1 MSTILAAVDDTL
13 AARAV
18 LATTCAIQHVLQRDA
33 YALHVGEPSERVAE
47 YAGEFGIP
55 LTVVPGHPVSM
66 IIEVSEP
73 SDVMLVALAL
83 HGLPGRHE
91 AGQTALSV
99 AAQLAKPVL
108 VVPPEEPVRDTVRRI
123 LLPLDGTRGVSAG
136 VRSLIATCQAA
147 GIEVIAVHI
156 FDAHT
161 VPRFHDGPQDAA
173 VWREEFLAQ
182 HCAEPGVRL
191 RTSPGP
197 TAPALLRIA
206 DADDV
211 DVIALGWRQNLAP
224 ARAQIVRQLL
234 AHSHRPIAL
243 VPLPDPTQRSDAER

>member
-1 MSTILAAVDDTL
+1 MSTVLAALDAT
-13 AARAV
+13 AAASRVLGTAV
-18 LATTCAIQHVLQRDA
+18 AIGRRLHLDVH
-33 YALHVGEPSERVAE
+33 ALHVGCAE
-47 YAGEFGIP
+47 QAPTAIAATAGVP
-55 LTVVPGHPVSM
+55 LTVVHGHPVSM
-66 IIEVSEP
+66 IIKVSEP

-123 LLPLDGTRGVSAG
+123 LVPLDGTRGVSAG

-147 GIEVIAVHI
+147 AIEVIAVHI

-182 HCAEPGVRL
+182 HCAETGVRL
-191 RTSPGP
+191 KTSPGP

-224 ARAQIVRQLL
+224 ARARIVRQLL
-234 AHSHRPIAL
+234 THSHRPIAL
-243 VPLPDPTQRSDAER
+243 VPLPDPTQRSDPER